1 MAEPSLRQDYGTSP
15 IGEQE
20 QRVYVID
27 DDDSMRSSLERLLS
41 SEGLT
46 VRTFSTGQAFLDALP
61 QLEAPGCVV
70 IDVGLPGLDGL
81 ALHRRLRELDA
92 PLAVVFLTGRGSIP
106 MSVEA
111 IKAGAVEFFT
121 KPFRPGELIAGVRN
135 AIARERA
142 AELERR
148 ALAELRRRHL
158 SLTARER
165 EVMAG
170 VVEGL
175 LNKQIAARLGTSEV
189 TVKEQ
194 RGQVM
199 RKMFAESAAD
209 LVRMGMKLGIFALE
223 TSFTQRKASQA

>member
-1 MAEPSLRQDYGTSP
+1 MSRSEEMQH
-15 IGEQE
+15 
-20 QRVYVID
+20 VFVVD
-27 DDDSMRSSLERLLS
+27 DDESVRSSLERLLT

-46 VRTFSTGQAFLDALP
+46 VDTFASAQAFLDVLP
-61 QLEAPGCVV
+61 RLDAPSCVV
-70 IDVGLPGLDGL
+70 LDVGLPGLDGFE
-81 ALHRRLRELDA
+81 LHRRLRELGA

-111 IKAGAVEFFT
+111 IKSGAVEFFT
-121 KPFRPGELIAGVRN
+121 KPFLSDELVAGVRK
-135 AIARERA
+135 AIAREHSA
-142 AELERR
+142 AQERR
-148 ALAELRRRHL
+148 AMAELRRRHL

-194 RGQVM
+194 RGHVM
-199 RKMFAESAAD
+199 RKMSAESAAD
-209 LVRMGMKLGIFALE
+209 LVRMGMKLGILTLDNSSAPG
-223 TSFTQRKASQA
+223 KASQS